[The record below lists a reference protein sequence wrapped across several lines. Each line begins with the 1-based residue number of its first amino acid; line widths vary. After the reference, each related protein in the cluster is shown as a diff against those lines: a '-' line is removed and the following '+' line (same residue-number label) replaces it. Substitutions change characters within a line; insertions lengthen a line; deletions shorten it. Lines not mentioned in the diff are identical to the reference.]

1 MAFRIQ
7 KGSSVIRLSISAAR
21 TLSKNKTWYFQGLT
35 ATSIRKRCLQLSRS
49 REFSVREITCWFM
62 SSFPHPAAV
71 YRRRK
76 QGSFWISKD
85 QEYDFNPET
94 NPYFMKRLGINA
106 VLNSGAIELNGKY
119 YLVARVEGDD
129 RKSFFAVA
137 ESDSPVDG
145 FRFWDYPILLP
156 DTCPE
161 ETNVYDM
168 RLTKHEDGYIYGV
181 FCSESKDTSVNDL
194 SAAVAAAGIVR
205 TKDLKTWER
214 LDNLT
219 TLHSPQQRNVVLH
232 PEFVDGKY
240 AFYTRPMD
248 DFIDT
253 GSGGGI
259 GFGLCDDIEHAVI
272 DEEKM
277 TSLRKYHTIT
287 EVKNGAGAVPIKTEK
302 GWIHIAHG
310 VRNTAAGLRYVIYA
324 FATDLKDPSRVIA
337 EPSGMLIGPRGG
349 ERVGDVSNVVF
360 TNGAITTENGDVYIY
375 YASSDTRMHV
385 ASTTIDKLIDYVF
398 NTPQDPLRSVECVAQ
413 RCDLV
418 KKNLEYLNRR

>member
-1 MAFRIQ
+1 MLHKKYYEELEKYEA
-7 KGSSVIRLSISAAR
+7 LISR
-21 TLSKNKTWYFQGLT
+21 KNEVDRNFYDGVYDRYQYPVLTREHIPLTWQ
-35 ATSIRKRCLQLSRS
+35 
-49 REFSVREITCWFM
+49 
-62 SSFPHPAAV
+62 
-71 YRRRK
+71 
-76 QGSFWISKD
+76 
-85 QEYDFNPET
+85 YDLNPET
-94 NPYFMKRLGINA
+94 NPYFMKRLGVNA
-106 VLNSGAIELNGKY
+106 VMNSGAIELNGKY
-119 YLVARVEGDD
+119 YLVARIEGDD
-129 RKSFFAVA
+129 RKSFFGVA
-137 ESDSPVDG
+137 ESDNGIDG

-156 DTCPE
+156 DICPE

-214 LDNLT
+214 LPNLV
-219 TLHSPQQRNVVLH
+219 TLNSPQQRNVVLH
-232 PEFVDGKY
+232 PEFVNGKY

-248 DFIDT
+248 DFIET

-259 GFGLCDDIEHAVI
+259 GFGLCDDITHAVI
-272 DEEKM
+272 DEERM

-287 EVKNGAGAVPIKTEK
+287 EAKNGAGAVPIKTEK

-324 FATDLKDPSRVIA
+324 FATDLEDPAKVIA
-337 EPSGMLIGPRGG
+337 EPSGMLIGPRGD

-360 TNGAITTENGDVYIY
+360 TNGAIVKDNGEILIY

-385 ASTTIDKLIDYVF
+385 VSTTMDKLIDYVF
-398 NTPQDPLRSVECVAQ
+398 HTPKDPLRSAECVAQ
-413 RCDLV
+413 RCELI
-418 KKNLEYLNRR
+418 KKNLEFLAEQK

>member
-1 MAFRIQ
+1 MIHEKYYELLKEQEKLLQRKNKKTQFYNGIFDRYEYPVLTRDHVPLFW
-7 KGSSVIRLSISAAR
+7 KYD
-21 TLSKNKTWYFQGLT
+21 LSKESNPF
-35 ATSIRKRCLQLSRS
+35 
-49 REFSVREITCWFM
+49 FM
-62 SSFPHPAAV
+62 
-71 YRRRK
+71 
-76 QGSFWISKD
+76 
-85 QEYDFNPET
+85 E
-94 NPYFMKRLGINA
+94 RLGVNA

-119 YLVARVEGDD
+119 YLVARVEGAD

-137 ESDSPVDG
+137 ESDNGIDN
-145 FRFWDYPILLP
+145 FRFWDYPILFE

-205 TKDLKTWER
+205 TKDLKNWER
-214 LDNLT
+214 LPNLV
-219 TLHSPQQRNVVLH
+219 TLRSPQQRNVVLH

-259 GFGLCDDIEHAVI
+259 GFGLCEDITHAVI

-287 EVKNGAGAVPIKTEK
+287 EAKNGAGATPIKTEK

-324 FATDLKDPSRVIA
+324 FATDLNDPSKVIA
-337 EPSGMLIGPRGG
+337 EPSGLLIGPRGE

-360 TNGAITTENGDVYIY
+360 TNGAIANEKGEVFIY

-385 ASTTIDKLIDYVF
+385 ATTTIEQLIDYVF
-398 NTPQDPLRSVECVAQ
+398 ETPQDPGRSVECVAQ
-413 RCDLV
+413 RCDLI
-418 KKNLEYLNRR
+418 KRNLEFLKNENK